1 MGNAARCAGAMLR
14 RSRPSSMSAAFLR
27 GKCLPAPS
35 DATWARRTGAC
46 QRARMTSI
54 VPVFWHVSSVW
65 SNELPLIRCQATG
78 EIDPVTTRKLTP
90 LIIDLD
96 RQREPARRRAP
107 SVTPDGTV
115 NYCLS
120 KKTNTTSSS
129 HTRDRR
135 GWPLSGTTK
144 KGTQCSRNAQPGR
157 SYCWQH

>member
-1 MGNAARCAGAMLR
+1 MFTGAVGCDLGAAHRGLPE
-14 RSRPSSMSAAFLR
+14 SPHDKHRPSL
-27 GKCLPAPS
+27 L
-35 DATWARRTGAC
+35 ARL
-46 QRARMTSI
+46 
-54 VPVFWHVSSVW
+54 SVW